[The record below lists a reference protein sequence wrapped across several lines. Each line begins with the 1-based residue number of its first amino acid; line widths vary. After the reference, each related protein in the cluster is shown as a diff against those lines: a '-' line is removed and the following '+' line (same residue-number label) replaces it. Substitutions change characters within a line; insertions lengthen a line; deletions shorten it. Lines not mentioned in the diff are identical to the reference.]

1 MWRSVRLALTFGAM
15 IAAPAGAQDGGRDR
29 APVIGAVVVRT
40 HNVFDSTQARSNI
53 LFRIANAIHV
63 TTLPGVVRQELLF
76 GPGERYDSA
85 LVAETLR
92 NLRGRG
98 LFRDVWVDTTRTG
111 DTVDVHLYTADG
123 WTTQLILNA
132 NSTADTLTWAVGV
145 QELNFLG
152 TGARVGIT
160 YRQEA
165 NRSAVTLLGGLD
177 RIGGTRFGFDG
188 LYDDLSDGAVGIWR
202 VGAPFTSL
210 RDPSAFGLSGA
221 SRDQRVLLFN
231 GGSIEEIFRRRLLF
245 QRATVAFAP
254 RASQTGYVRVGA
266 SAQIKREGYLL
277 EDDLDLAIPDTVTG
291 AAGVFVDVAKA
302 RFKVLTHYNG
312 FDRDVDLDLSPRVAL
327 TLWLAPEAFGYA
339 RTGIAPSFAAQ
350 IGTSFGRQF
359 ARLDLRANGLFT
371 SAGMD
376 SGQVWV
382 GFTAASQALP
392 KQATVVHFEAGAQDG
407 VAPGEEF
414 TLGNSGTGFIGAIPV
429 SPRDHGVGPRAFEP
443 NAFTGTR
450 MFWASLEHRIFLL
463 DEILGL
469 LGLGLAAYVDY
480 GGAWFAGES
489 SRIGGNIGGGIRFGS
504 TRSAGPNIGRLDLA
518 YRFGDGTDGRRWVVS
533 FGRGFPF

>member
-1 MWRSVRLALTFGAM
+1 MWRSVALVLILGAM
-15 IAAPAGAQDGGRDR
+15 ALAPAGAQDGGGERT
-29 APVIGAVVVRT
+29 PVIGDVVVRT
-40 HNVFDSTQARSNI
+40 SNVFDSAQARSNI

-76 GPGERYDSA
+76 APGQPYDSA

-92 NLRGRG
+92 NLRARG
-98 LFRDVWVDTTRTG
+98 LFRDVWADTSRSG

-123 WTTQLILNA
+123 WTTQLVLNA
-132 NSTADTLTWAVGV
+132 NSTGDTLTWAIGV

-165 NRSAVTLLGGLD
+165 NRSAVTVLGGLD
-177 RIGGTRFGFDG
+177 RIAGTRFGFDG
-188 LYDDLSDGAVGIWR
+188 LYDNLSDGTVGVWR

-210 RDPSAFGLSGA
+210 RDPLAIGLSGA
-221 SRDQRVLLFN
+221 SRDQRVLQFRN
-231 GGSIEEIFRRRLLF
+231 GLLEERFRRRLLF

-254 RASQTGYVRVGA
+254 RASQTGYVRVGV
-266 SAQIKREGYLL
+266 SGQIKREEYLL
-277 EDDLDLAIPDTVTG
+277 ESDTALALPDTVTG

-327 TLWLAPEAFGYA
+327 TVWLAPEAFGYG
-339 RTGIAPSFAAQ
+339 RSGVAPSFAAQ
-350 IGTSFGRQF
+350 IGTAFGRQF
-359 ARLDLRANGLFT
+359 ARLDFRANGLFT

-382 GFTAASQALP
+382 GFTAASQALD

-429 SPRDHGVGPRAFEP
+429 SPRSHGVGPRAFEP

-450 MFWASLEHRIFLL
+450 MFWASLEHRIFVL
-463 DEILGL
+463 DEVLGL

-480 GGAWFAGES
+480 GGAWFADQP
-489 SRIGGNIGGGIRFGS
+489 SRVGGNVGGGIRFGS

-518 YRFGDGTDGRRWVVS
+518 YRFGDGTAGKRWVVS